1 MNKTSSK
8 HTSKAAVK
16 QQFNE
21 TDDSSDNDIIDT
33 SLNEYMQYAMQDE
46 RASKKIAARRK
57 IDMYM
62 EKKRLREELNDSGF
76 DDF

>member
-8 HTSKAAVK
+8 HKSKAAVK

-21 TDDSSDNDIIDT
+21 TDDSDDDIIDT
-33 SLNEYMQYAMQDE
+33 SVNEYMQYAMEDE
-46 RASKKIAARRK
+46 RASKKFAARRK
-57 IDMYM
+57 IDLYM
-62 EKKRLREELNDSGF
+62 EKKRLRDELSDSSF

>member
-8 HTSKAAVK
+8 HKSKAAVK

-21 TDDSSDNDIIDT
+21 TDDSDDDIIDT
-33 SLNEYMQYAMQDE
+33 SVNEYMQYAMEDE
-46 RASKKIAARRK
+46 RASKKFAARRK

>member
-8 HTSKAAVK
+8 HKSKAAVK

-21 TDDSSDNDIIDT
+21 TDDSDDDIIDT
-33 SLNEYMQYAMQDE
+33 SVNEYMQYAMEDE
-46 RASKKIAARRK
+46 RASKKFAARRK

-62 EKKRLREELNDSGF
+62 EKKRLRDELSDSSF

>member
-8 HTSKAAVK
+8 HKSKAAVK

>member
-16 QQFNE
+16 HQFSE
-21 TDDSSDNDIIDT
+21 TDDSSDDDIIDT
-33 SLNEYMQYAMQDE
+33 SVNEYMQYAMEDE
-46 RASKKIAARRK
+46 RASKKFAARRK

-62 EKKRLREELNDSGF
+62 EKKRLREELNYSSF